1 MRLCRFLVL
10 EEKEK
15 EFLLC
20 SSAPV
25 RRAGKLP
32 PPLSTKWIS
41 HHHKFPKSLLQLL
54 PRQELCSQTSPHFSL
69 GSSLFLGGFRGVFL
83 LLGLKTSPYSP
94 SSHVPTWTF
103 LDQERGFFPLLDA
116 LLGTHQFPAQPQG
129 MPGLSASPVPGGAG
143 FVPSRAHPP
152 QTLQALEMAAVLFNW
167 HHYLR

>member
-1 MRLCRFLVL
+1 ML

-20 SSAPV
+20 SSAAV

-69 GSSLFLGGFRGVFL
+69 SSSLFLGGFRGVFL

-103 LDQERGFFPLLDA
+103 LDQERGFSPLGCP
-116 LLGTHQFPAQPQG
+116 LG
-129 MPGLSASPVPGGAG
+129 
-143 FVPSRAHPP
+143 HPP
-152 QTLQALEMAAVLFNW
+152 IPGTTPRNARAQCQPRARGSRICALQGPPSSDTPSPGNGCSAL
-167 HHYLR
+167 

>member
-1 MRLCRFLVL
+1 ML

-20 SSAPV
+20 SSAAV

-41 HHHKFPKSLLQLL
+41 HHQKFPKSLLQLL

-103 LDQERGFFPLLDA
+103 LDQERGFFPSWMPSWAPTNSRHNPKECQGSVPAPCQGEQDLCPPGPTLLR
-116 LLGTHQFPAQPQG
+116 HSKPWKW
-129 MPGLSASPVPGGAG
+129 
-143 FVPSRAHPP
+143 
-152 QTLQALEMAAVLFNW
+152 LQCSLIGIITSDNVF
-167 HHYLR
+167 